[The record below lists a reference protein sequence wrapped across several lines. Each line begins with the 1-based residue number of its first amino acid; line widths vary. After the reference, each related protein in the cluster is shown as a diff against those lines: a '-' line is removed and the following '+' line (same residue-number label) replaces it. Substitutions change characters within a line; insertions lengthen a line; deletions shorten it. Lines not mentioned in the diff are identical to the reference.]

1 MTHSSPSRT
10 ALVDMF
16 TGSEPACI
24 GSVIENPERIRPSR
38 SGRSQRSFCSAV
50 PNIASTSELPESG
63 AWFPKICGAH
73 VDMPSI
79 SCIRPSFTW
88 PKPCPPRSGGR
99 WAAHIPCFFTSSW
112 RDRTI
117 ALKFCSSV
125 SSTSSGKISSRTNSR
140 IHSSFLSNSGSV
152 EKSQAIVRLPWST
165 VAEELVR
172 LGDEVH
178 DCCRALLVNGVWT
191 LAPPVQHQV
200 VAEDARVLVIGE
212 GEVPA
217 KLVRVGV
224 IHVQQDV
231 VRH

>member
-1 MTHSSPSRT
+1 
-10 ALVDMF
+10 
-16 TGSEPACI
+16 
-24 GSVIENPERIRPSR
+24 
-38 SGRSQRSFCSAV
+38 
-50 PNIASTSELPESG
+50 
-63 AWFPKICGAH
+63 
-73 VDMPSI
+73 MPSI

-117 ALKFCSSV
+117 AMKFCSSV
-125 SSTSSGKISSRTNSR
+125 SRTSSGNTSSRTNSR

-152 EKSQAIVRLPWST
+152 EKSQDLVRLPWSA

-178 DCCRALLVNGVWT
+178 DRGRPVLVYRVWT
-191 LAPPVQHQV
+191 LAAPVQHQV
-200 VAEDARVLVIGE
+200 VAEDAGVLVVGE

-231 VRH
+231 VRN